1 MKNILYTL
9 LAGMLFLWTA
19 CDKEDEWDVDMGNNP
34 LEGTWIREGMSQ
46 KILLTFNADF
56 TSCITTYSME
66 SGEVENIY
74 QQGRYR
80 IQDDSLLIYQKGYKN
95 LYKIS
100 EDASKVVITHGYGND
115 NPKAEIKYT
124 YSRYIEVPED
134 QELQIA
140 DVEIA
145 QEVLGNLKTGQTVII
160 GLDNWEDKKLVGL
173 YLRKELTAENF
184 EMADCVLNEGT
195 LTFTVP
201 EDTPVGSY
209 SLVLAY
215 TVDEKRKEVEFDT
228 VSCLV
233 QGVIPPAELNVFVF
247 RNQML
252 GANQNPDVGCMLTIN
267 ESQLDI
273 QTACCMVENSAL
285 TSEENQKRRAE
296 IDIIGMS
303 YSGPAFALANSK
315 KIGNNLKQFY
325 CDGKA
330 LQNAD
335 TAEKQEQY
343 YKGYLSIDTKFV
355 VLQEDS
361 YIEAPII
368 ELVRNNGLREIS
380 ESATPDL
387 FNGSIRIDKNN
398 VQSVNEGGSVNSN
411 MFGVGSVVAFQS
423 SKNDKVGLIHILQ
436 INLTSSAAK
445 EAHIVFDLYYQK

>member
-215 TVDEKRKEVEFDT
+215 TVD
-228 VSCLV
+228 
-233 QGVIPPAELNVFVF
+233 
-247 RNQML
+247 
-252 GANQNPDVGCMLTIN
+252 
-267 ESQLDI
+267 
-273 QTACCMVENSAL
+273 
-285 TSEENQKRRAE
+285 
-296 IDIIGMS
+296 
-303 YSGPAFALANSK
+303 
-315 KIGNNLKQFY
+315 
-325 CDGKA
+325 
-330 LQNAD
+330 
-335 TAEKQEQY
+335 
-343 YKGYLSIDTKFV
+343 
-355 VLQEDS
+355 
-361 YIEAPII
+361 
-368 ELVRNNGLREIS
+368 
-380 ESATPDL
+380 
-387 FNGSIRIDKNN
+387 
-398 VQSVNEGGSVNSN
+398 
-411 MFGVGSVVAFQS
+411 
-423 SKNDKVGLIHILQ
+423 
-436 INLTSSAAK
+436 
-445 EAHIVFDLYYQK
+445 